1 MEKILIK
8 RSGIQETRDF
18 TEEGMETALTRESSA
33 TIKDC
38 VSWEEAFAYLE
49 DHPAHY
55 WISEEDAGI
64 LCVEGCFAESISE
77 GTGAGGD
84 IAIPCFEP
92 KPWYAVLRGNDD
104 YDHGNGTF
112 DYTEAVRMLRG
123 MLADYTDA
131 HIAVLDTKD
140 DFCID
145 TIWPGDCGIL
155 PDRSADDGE
164 R

>member
-8 RSGIQETRDF
+8 KSGIQETRDF
-18 TEEGMETALTRESSA
+18 TEEGMETALTRGDA
-33 TIKDC
+33 PTIKEC
-38 VSWEEAFAYLE
+38 VSWDEAFAYLE

-55 WISEEDAGI
+55 WISEKGADI
-64 LCVEGCFAESISE
+64 LCVEGCFAEGVS
-77 GTGAGGD
+77 GDADGD

-92 KPWYAVLRGNDD
+92 RPWYAALRGNDD

-112 DYTEAVRMLRG
+112 DYAEAVRMLRG

-131 HIAVLDTKD
+131 HIAVIDTKD
-140 DFCID
+140 DYCLD
-145 TIWPGDCGIL
+145 EIWPGDCDIL

>member
-8 RSGIQETRDF
+8 WSGTQETRDI
-18 TEEGMETALTRESSA
+18 TDSGMETALAQGGSA
-33 TIKDC
+33 VIKEC

-49 DHPAHY
+49 GHPAHY
-55 WISEEDAGI
+55 WISEKDAGI
-64 LCVEGCFAESISE
+64 LCVEGCFAEGVS
-77 GTGAGGD
+77 GDADGD

-112 DYTEAVRMLRG
+112 DYGEAVRMLRG

-131 HIAVLDTKD
+131 HIVVLDTKD
-140 DFCID
+140 DFCLD
-145 TIWPGDCGIL
+145 TIWPDDCGIL
-155 PDRSADDGE
+155 PDHSADDGA